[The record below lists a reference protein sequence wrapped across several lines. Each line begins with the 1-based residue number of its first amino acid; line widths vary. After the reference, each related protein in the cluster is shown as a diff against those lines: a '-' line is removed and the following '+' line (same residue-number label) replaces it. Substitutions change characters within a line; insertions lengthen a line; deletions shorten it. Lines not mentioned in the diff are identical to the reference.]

1 MYARLGT
8 KVQQAAQTLRLP
20 FGTNH
25 SEEGLAGSVMRHVL
39 MEPTMRW
46 IVFVLWF
53 LLTPIWIGYSSS
65 AGSGPRVAFIPPA
78 LALIA
83 LVFTWLW
90 KRLVV
95 RIAGEFE
102 PLYFHPHWGSAV
114 PLRGTLRI
122 ALVAVAVGVCAGA
135 VVGQSI
141 FDTAV
146 FNRSATRPANQ
157 ANLPISVQTETA
169 KSQSFSAEPK
179 AVSTI
184 IVRTEPVK
192 SPVQPTSSDQAQDL
206 TELNEL
212 KAKIWEAEVA
222 QRNFAAGLP
231 HCSELNGTNFY
242 FSQQN
247 RVLNL
252 QDYRR
257 SLDNLV
263 TQGVFPWNRQDADA
277 RWAQV
282 QKQATTDQANCM
294 AVASL
299 PSLRQKLKELQ
310 QRQ

>member
-1 MYARLGT
+1 
-8 KVQQAAQTLRLP
+8 
-20 FGTNH
+20 
-25 SEEGLAGSVMRHVL
+25 
-39 MEPTMRW
+39 MEPTLRW
-46 IVFVLWF
+46 IHS
-53 LLTPIWIGYSSS
+53 Y
-65 AGSGPRVAFIPPA
+65 
-78 LALIA
+78 
-83 LVFTWLW
+83 
-90 KRLVV
+90 
-95 RIAGEFE
+95 
-102 PLYFHPHWGSAV
+102 WGSAL
-114 PLRGTLRI
+114 PLRGPLRI
-122 ALVAVAVGVCAGA
+122 AVAVAVGVCAGA
-135 VVGQSI
+135 VVRSI

-157 ANLPISVQTETA
+157 E
-169 KSQSFSAEPK
+169 FSAEPK
-179 AVSTI
+179 A
-184 IVRTEPVK
+184 VRTEPVK
-192 SPVQPTSSDQAQDL
+192 SPVQPTSTDQAQDL

-247 RVLNL
+247 RLLNL

-257 SLDNLV
+257 SLDSLV
-263 TQGVFPWNRQDADA
+263 MQGVFNRQDADA

-282 QKQATTDQANCM
+282 QKQATTDQANCT

>member
-1 MYARLGT
+1 MA
-8 KVQQAAQTLRLP
+8 V
-20 FGTNH
+20 
-25 SEEGLAGSVMRHVL
+25 
-39 MEPTMRW
+39 
-46 IVFVLWF
+46 
-53 LLTPIWIGYSSS
+53 
-65 AGSGPRVAFIPPA
+65 IPPA

-83 LVFTWLW
+83 LMFTWLW

-95 RIAGEFE
+95 RIAGESE
-102 PLYFHPHWGSAV
+102 PLNFHPYWCSAL

-122 ALVAVAVGVCAGA
+122 SLVAVGVFAGA

-146 FNRSATRPANQ
+146 FNRSATRPADQ
-157 ANLPISVQTETA
+157 ANLQ
-169 KSQSFSAEPK
+169 EPK

-192 SPVQPTSSDQAQDL
+192 SHVQPTLSDQAHQAQDL

-231 HCSELNGTNFY
+231 HGSELRGTNFY

-247 RVLNL
+247 RLLNL

-263 TQGVFPWNRQDADA
+263 TQGVFNRQDADA

-282 QKQATTDQANCM
+282 QKQPTTDQANCT